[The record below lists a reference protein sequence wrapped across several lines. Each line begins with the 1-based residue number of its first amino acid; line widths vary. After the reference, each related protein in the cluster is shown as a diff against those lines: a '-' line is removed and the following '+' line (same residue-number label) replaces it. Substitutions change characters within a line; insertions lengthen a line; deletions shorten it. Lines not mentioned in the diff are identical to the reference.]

1 MTQPAE
7 ATKGKSRAPGIVMG
21 VVACVAAWW
30 AVDLIAVQAHAADG
44 DLGWAL
50 AHLFDRLSHG
60 PWMPSLAPADMEW
73 GLLGPLGVLLAALY
87 RWSSRK
93 NSREGEENGSARW
106 GGAKDI
112 KPFVDPEPSRNLLMT
127 RTERIS
133 IDTRRTRRN
142 LNTLVIGSSGSGK
155 TRYYVMPNLHSMN
168 MNYAVTD
175 PKGEICA
182 AMRGPLEQAGYRVS
196 VLDLKDM
203 AGSDRF
209 NPLRYVDP
217 EHPEKS
223 IRELVEN
230 IIVNTTAEGSKDDA
244 FWGAAERTLLTA
256 LVAWVWFT
264 GWHADGWDDEKGEG
278 SHEPSLVDAADLLEL
293 MDASEQNEDRLSPVD
308 LLMRSAQEVYDR
320 ARATGFAG
328 YDADARRTLEGVR
341 FATRSYRR
349 YSQGAGETK
358 KSIIISLGVRLSPL
372 AIHEVRQILSGDD
385 IRIDELDEGRSAVFL
400 ALSDTDST
408 FNWLAAVFYQC
419 LFGTMVRRADANP
432 GQRLDHE
439 LHCFLDEFANIG
451 KIPAFQ
457 TLIATIRSRGIS
469 ASVIVQNLAQLKAL
483 YDKQWETICGNC
495 DSTLFL
501 GGNEETTTKWVSERL
516 GKATIDTRSTSQ
528 SKGTNGSWTVSW
540 QRNARE
546 LLTPDEL
553 GVLPGDECVY
563 MLRGVPPF
571 LSRKMR

>member
-1 MTQPAE
+1 MAVIKVRKVKATLSKAVRYVTNDAKTMERTLVTASWNPAE
-7 ATKGKSRAPGIVMG
+7 KDPSRLASQMQRVVDSAVHAPRQG
-21 VVACVAAWW
+21 
-30 AVDLIAVQAHAADG
+30 
-44 DLGWAL
+44 
-50 AHLFDRLSHG
+50 
-60 PWMPSLAPADMEW
+60 
-73 GLLGPLGVLLAALY
+73 GLLAYHIIQSFSP
-87 RWSSRK
+87 S
-93 NSREGEENGSARW
+93 
-106 GGAKDI
+106 D
-112 KPFVDPEPSRNLLMT
+112 PVDPETVHDLGIELM
-127 RTERIS
+127 ERIAPGRRWLVCTHTDREHIHNHILMVPVDPATGRHDRMPRDY
-133 IDTRRTRRN
+133 IDRWRRASDELCRERGLSVLPDPAPVRTARPHGR
-142 LNTLVIGSSGSGK
+142 
-155 TRYYVMPNLHSMN
+155 SMAEI
-168 MNYAVTD
+168 YTSAR
-175 PKGEICA
+175 GEGIKS
-182 AMRGPLEQAGYRVS
+182 AMRQAA
-196 VLDLKDM
+196 DL

-293 MDASEQNEDRLSPVD
+293 MDASEQDEDRLSPVD